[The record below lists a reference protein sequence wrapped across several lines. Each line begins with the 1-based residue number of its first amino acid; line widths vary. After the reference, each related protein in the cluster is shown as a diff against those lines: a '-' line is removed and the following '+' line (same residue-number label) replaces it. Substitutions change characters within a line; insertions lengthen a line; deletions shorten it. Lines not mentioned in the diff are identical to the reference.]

1 MAVQLLEDPYLWCSQ
16 GVRVPR
22 AVRASM
28 GVTGGA
34 AAAVSVMRGAAAR
47 ARGRGGNAGLLI
59 PGFALFAIAGG
70 FIFLGP
76 RSEGAAR
83 SKREARGIE
92 ELRDARR
99 EK

>member
-1 MAVQLLEDPYLWCSQ
+1 MYSWQ
-16 GVRVPR
+16 GVLAPRVRLP
-22 AVRASM
+22 M

-34 AAAVSVMRGAAAR
+34 ASAFSLLRGAAAR
-47 ARGRGGNAGLLI
+47 ARGRGGHEGLLI
-59 PGFALFAIAGG
+59 PGVTLFAIAGG

-83 SKREARGIE
+83 SKREALGTE